1 MSEKAAKKGSEGESK
16 GKFVIMTPNQLEE
29 VSRPFDT
36 LAAAQRALESARQ
49 IYPDAYIS
57 TIDRVPLRQ
66 Q

>member
-1 MSEKAAKKGSEGESK
+1 MTDPKKTRAGTETK
-16 GKFVIMTPNQLEE
+16 GKFVIMTPNQLED

-36 LAAAQRALESARQ
+36 LAAAQRALETARQ

-66 Q
+66 

>member
-1 MSEKAAKKGSEGESK
+1 MTERAGSTPTGTGTK

-57 TIDRVPLRQ
+57 TIDRVPLR
-66 Q
+66 

>member
-1 MSEKAAKKGSEGESK
+1 MSDKAARTRPESETK
-16 GKFVIMTPNQLEE
+16 GKFVIMTPGQLEE
-29 VSRPFDT
+29 VSRPFET

-66 Q
+66 

>member
-1 MSEKAAKKGSEGESK
+1 MTDPTKTETK

-36 LAAAQRALESARQ
+36 LAAAQRALETARQ

-66 Q
+66 